1 VTGRAG
7 PDPDPGRL
15 PLTALLPCYNEG
27 AQVEVAHA
35 AVDAALSAHDLEIL
49 FVDDGST
56 DDTLERIRRL
66 AERDPRVRWLSFSRN
81 FGLEAAFSAGFRY
94 AGRPWVVQLDA
105 DLQSPPA
112 EAAKL
117 LAKAVEGYDVVY
129 GIRRDRQDHPLR
141 RLGSAGQQWVARRLL
156 GVELVPGASVFRV
169 VRTAVARR
177 AVDLRLA
184 TPYFIATL
192 PLLGARAAAVEVA
205 HAPRTSGR
213 SRWRPGRLVG
223 HSFELFTGF
232 SLRPLVWLY
241 GLAAAGVPALL
252 LLAALAGSARLALA
266 AVLAAQAMLLAGLA
280 LVAGYVHRLVRDS
293 ARPAQFYVRE
303 ATVAVR
309 PEDSLYG
316 AAMPADPVPAP
327 RRPAGEAA

>member
-1 VTGRAG
+1 L
-7 PDPDPGRL
+7 DRL

-35 AVDAALSAHDLEIL
+35 AVDAALSGHDLEIL

-56 DDTLERIRRL
+56 DDTLDRVRRL
-66 AERDPRVRWLSFSRN
+66 AGRDPRVRWLSLSRN
-81 FGLEAAFSAGFRY
+81 FGMEAAFSAGFRY
-94 AGRPWVVQLDA
+94 AGRPWVLQLDA
-105 DLQSPPA
+105 DLQWPPA

-117 LAKAVEGYDVVY
+117 LAKAAEGYDVVY
-129 GIRRDRQDHPLR
+129 GIRRDRQDHLVR
-141 RLGSAGQQWVARRLL
+141 RLGSTGTQWVARRLL
-156 GVELVPGASVFRV
+156 GIELVPGSSAFRV

-184 TPYFIATL
+184 PPYFIATL
-192 PLLGARAAAVEVA
+192 PLLGARAAAVEIE
-205 HAPRTSGR
+205 HAPRTAGR
-213 SRWRPGRLVG
+213 SKWRPGRLVG
-223 HSFELFTGF
+223 HSFELFTGY

-241 GLAAAGVPALL
+241 ALAAATVPALL
-252 LLAALAGSARLALA
+252 LLAALAGSTRLALG
-266 AVLAAQAMLLAGLA
+266 AVLAGQAVLLAGLA
-280 LVAGYVHRLVRDS
+280 LVAGYVHRLVRGS

-303 ATVAVR
+303 ASMPVV

-316 AAMPADPVPAP
+316 APAPATPADPLPAS